1 MHKANPNTHQDCR
14 SLLQKAVRRGESDL
28 VVKVVDHLYEIG
40 DIRWLKQRV
49 GVIIAEECWPLMG
62 KWELPEKKREAASS
76 IAKYPLSG
84 STIHK
89 I

>member
-49 GVIIAEECWPLMG
+49 GVIIAEECWPLDGEMG
-62 KWELPEKKREAASS
+62 ITRKKRYATSS
-76 IAKYPLSG
+76 IARDSLSG

>member
-49 GVIIAEECWPLMG
+49 A
-62 KWELPEKKREAASS
+62 
-76 IAKYPLSG
+76 
-84 STIHK
+84 
-89 I
+89 